1 MNSLRICTREYLQ
14 TLVKIRKGET
24 KFGEKVGTV
33 SRLEELKDHKAKYVI
48 VGIPE
53 DIGVLANFGKKGT
66 SEAWSACLKALLN
79 MQANTLSKPENIVI
93 LGEFDFK
100 NEMRTAHMLD
110 PEGENYGETVG
121 KLVEKIDM
129 EVAIVIRS
137 IVAAGK
143 IPLVIGG
150 GHNNALGIL
159 KGTTDALGGP
169 VNVIN
174 LDAHSDFKALDHRHS
189 GNAFSYAMEK
199 GYLNKYAIFGIHKS
213 YTSQEVY
220 NRMEQFRNR
229 IGFYFFEDVILREN
243 PPFPQ
248 AVKVAK
254 QFIRD
259 RKFGLEIDVDA
270 IEGFRSS
277 AMTPSGFSMTQ
288 ARQFARFFATNPV
301 PSYIHICE
309 AIPDKSELDT
319 VGKALAYLIID
330 VTE

>member
-1 MNSLRICTREYLQ
+1 MSSLKIYTKEFLDSL
-14 TLVKIRKGET
+14 TLMRKGET

-33 SRLEELKDHKAKYVI
+33 AALENLKKQKATYVI
-48 VGIPE
+48 LGIPE
-53 DIGVLANFGKKGT
+53 DVGVLANFGKKGT
-66 SEAWSACLKALLN
+66 SEAWQACLKALLN
-79 MQANTLSKPENIVI
+79 MQANTLSRPDNIII
-93 LGEFDFK
+93 LGELDFR
-100 NEMRTAHMLD
+100 NELRTAHMLD
-110 PEGENYGETVG
+110 AEGENFGETIG
-121 KLVEKIDM
+121 KLVEKIDL
-129 EVAIVIRS
+129 EVSQVIRT
-137 IVAAGK
+137 IVTAGK

-159 KGTTDALGGP
+159 KGASDALGKP
-169 VNVIN
+169 LNVMN
-174 LDAHSDFKALDHRHS
+174 FDAHSDFKPLEHRHS

-199 GYLNKYAIFGIHKS
+199 GYIHKYGIFGIHKS

-220 NRMEQFRNR
+220 NRMEQFKNR

-243 PPFPQ
+243 PPFKQ

-270 IEGFRSS
+270 IESFPSS
-277 AMTPSGFSMTQ
+277 GMTPSGFSMTQ
-288 ARQFARFFATNPV
+288 ARQFARFFSKNPV

-309 AIPDKSELDT
+309 AIPEKTATDT
-319 VGKALAYLIID
+319 VGKALAYLILD